1 MLGLNV
7 YLYNS
12 DWLSNS
18 NEGSLPNEEI
28 KNLQNKLSQVEQTNL
43 ENISKLKQKFSKEK
57 ILEKNAIDIEDPK
70 VKQQRFDNLIN
81 LIYSL
86 QMKQFAESICGIKK
100 DSNSKRYLIIFDP
113 SEKIQTLNLSED
125 EYNNLISFRDPL
137 NSISVYDLFQEKTYS
152 YYNAMSG
159 KDKKKSSTRL
169 SFQVGKKIQ
178 VEYDYCHHCKQ
189 RKPGEI
195 MIQCKSHLVGEKK
208 CLRPNKTFC
217 VNGSTII
224 RSKKYHKYLF
234 LIPIHRK

>member
-7 YLYNS
+7 YLDNS

-18 NEGSLPNEEI
+18 SEGGLLKEEI
-28 KNLQNKLSQVEQTNL
+28 KHLQSKLSQVEQTNL
-43 ENISKLKQKFSKEK
+43 ENISKLKQKFIKEK

-113 SEKIQTLNLSED
+113 SEKIQTLSLSEE

-159 KDKKKSSTRL
+159 KEKKSSAKM
-169 SFQVGKKIQ
+169 SFQVGKKTK

-195 MIQCKSHLVGEKK
+195 MIQCKSHLIGEKK
-208 CLRPNKTFC
+208 CLRPNKTFI

-224 RSKKYHKYLF
+224 RSKKFHKYLF
-234 LIPIHRK
+234 FYFYV